1 MDAREEI
8 SRWLALLVQLSNE
21 AESDQIDGD
30 IKMLTGVTQQL
41 SSELAKRNTYLA
53 KQCRP
58 NKPAISQKAPQKGP
72 EKKTGNDS
80 SDDTQGKDEGSHK
93 RREELSSIQRGIR
106 QADPMVADQQRT
118 LRGRIYGAQND
129 DVQFRK
135 AAKAIA
141 K

>member
-8 SRWLALLVQLSNE
+8 SRWLALLVQLSSE

-30 IKMLTGVTQQL
+30 IKMLTGVTLQL

-72 EKKTGNDS
+72 QKKKGADS
-80 SDDTQGKDEGSHK
+80 SDDESGDEDGSQK
-93 RREELSSIQRGIR
+93 QPEELSSIKQGIQ
-106 QADPMVADQQRT
+106 QAD
-118 LRGRIYGAQND
+118 LRPGEEHQGALNTAYGAQND
-129 DVQFRK
+129 DAVFRK
-135 AAKAIA
+135 VAQAIA
-141 K
+141 T